1 MKVSDAMTP
10 EVQLCTPDDTLKEA
24 AQAMAALGV
33 GLLPVTDN
41 ERLVGMI
48 SDRDIAIRGIGMGR
62 GPDARIGDVMTAD
75 VRYCYEDQNLDEV
88 SAIMG
93 DIQVRRLPVLNR
105 DKRLVGIIALGDIA
119 LVQGGNGTSAALR
132 GISRPRRAACTTL
145 VVSSREYRAPASCG
159 NAGTQSYTKGECR
172 CADNGI
178 RASVPTSTGS
188 ELFFGAGSGI
198 VHAGR
203 TAGLHFAGRG
213 SRRRSLLRVRVLG
226 RAFGRAVVGVWLA

>member
-1 MKVSDAMTP
+1 MKVSDAMTA
-10 EVQLCTPDDTLKEA
+10 EVQLCTPDDTLKDA

-62 GPDARIGDVMTAD
+62 GPEARVGDVMTAE
-75 VRYCYEDQNLDEV
+75 VRYCYDDQNLDEV

-119 LVQGGNGTSAALR
+119 LAQTGNGTGAALS
-132 GISRPRRAACTTL
+132 GISRPGGQH
-145 VVSSREYRAPASCG
+145 V
-159 NAGTQSYTKGECR
+159 Q
-172 CADNGI
+172 
-178 RASVPTSTGS
+178 
-188 ELFFGAGSGI
+188 F
-198 VHAGR
+198 
-203 TAGLHFAGRG
+203 
-213 SRRRSLLRVRVLG
+213 
-226 RAFGRAVVGVWLA
+226 